1 MTLRA
6 ALKVKVEN
14 QRLVDLFG
22 SDYED
27 WLTEVA
33 ENAIKN
39 WTDTQGNL
47 DKESVLVAIENASDD
62 YEYFR
67 QHCAE

>member
-6 ALKVKVEN
+6 ALAVKREN
-14 QRLVDLFG
+14 QRLVDMFG

-33 ENAIKN
+33 ENAIEN
-39 WTDTQGNL
+39 WTDEKGNL
-47 DKESVLVAIENASDD
+47 DEESVLAAIEDAADD

-67 QHCAE
+67 RHND